1 LGDESRIDLD
11 MATAPKLVYAHI
23 TRDPEVRGGIP
34 CIDGTRLAVVD
45 IALLHMRGYQPEE
58 MLDYYMRPLTLAQVH
73 SALAYYFDNR
83 EEIEGYFEEARET
96 AERVEAARTAYLNQR
111 PGV

>member
-1 LGDESRIDLD
+1 MVIA
-11 MATAPKLVYAHI
+11 MATTPKLVYAHI
-23 TRDPEVRGGIP
+23 TRDPEVRGGVP

-58 MLDYYMRPLTLAQVH
+58 MQDYYMRHLTLAQVH

-83 EEIEGYFEEARET
+83 EEIDKYFEESQQAAARLE
-96 AERVEAARTAYLNQR
+96 AERAAYLKQH
-111 PGV
+111 PGQ

>member
-1 LGDESRIDLD
+1 
-11 MATAPKLVYAHI
+11 MATASELVYAHI

-45 IALLHMRGYQPEE
+45 IALLHTRGYQPEQ
-58 MLDYYMRPLTLAQVH
+58 MLDYYMRHRTLAQVH
-73 SALAYYFDNR
+73 SALAYYYDHR
-83 EEIEGYFEEARET
+83 EEIDSYFEESR
-96 AERVEAARTAYLNQR
+96 EAATELENARAAYLNQR

>member
-1 LGDESRIDLD
+1 MEVA

-23 TRDPEVRGGIP
+23 TRNPEVRGGIP

-45 IALLHMRGYQPEE
+45 IALLHTRGYQPEE
-58 MLDYYMRPLTLAQVH
+58 MLNYYMRRLTLAQVH
-73 SALAYYFDNR
+73 SALAYYFDHS
-83 EEIEGYFEEARET
+83 EEIDSYFEEARQI
-96 AERVEAARTAYLNQR
+96 ADRVETARTAYLNKR